1 MSYAEWPYGGP
12 APLAGRSGLQIL
24 TEDFVLKTN
33 PVVFG
38 PLNMN
43 FNTISNLQYGT
54 SLYDAAAYGQISG
67 GGGGASGASVGVA
80 SSVVT
85 LGPNYSEFRS
95 NGPVLV
101 PPTSRQLY
109 PTLPSGYD
117 VIDIIPGCASSNIL
131 QTTWT
136 LTRSNIPSLS
146 GYTLGTYNWNTFPY
160 SVKTLSCIFK
170 CNVSNSFGA
179 PSAELVV
186 FSWESQSVLAQA
198 SKPLASGNQEVE
210 LTTNIGFQSL
220 QALDE
225 IAVALR
231 VFVPSTSTIVL
242 TDFQL
247 IGIYFR

>member
-12 APLAGRSGLQIL
+12 APLAGRSGLQVL

-43 FNTISNLQYGT
+43 FNSIKNLQYGT
-54 SLYDAAAYGQISG
+54 SLYDAAAFGQISG
-67 GGGGASGASVGVA
+67 GGGGGSGVSVGVA

-85 LGPNYSEFRS
+85 LGPDYSGYRS

-117 VIDIIPGCASSNIL
+117 VIDVIPGCASSAIL

-136 LTRSNIPSLS
+136 LKLSNIPSLS
-146 GYTLGTYNWNTFPY
+146 GYTIGTYNWTTFPY
-160 SVKTLSCIFK
+160 SVKTLACTFK
-170 CNVSNSFGA
+170 CNVNNSIGSA
-179 PSAELVV
+179 TAELVI
-186 FSWESQSVLAQA
+186 FYLSSQSILAQA
-198 SKPLASGNQEVE
+198 SKDLTAGNQDVD
-210 LTTNIGFQSL
+210 LVTNIAFQSL
-220 QALDE
+220 DAIDD

-231 VFVPSTSTIVL
+231 VFVPSASTLVL

-247 IGIYFR
+247 IGIYFK